1 MKKWAI
7 LLSWLL
13 VAAAILL
20 IFSLS
25 DQPAKESNALSKN
38 LSTIL
43 IRAVHLVLPEAEL
56 PVWRVNRFLRQAAHF
71 GIYLIL
77 GLALDNGLRVSGM
90 EGRKR
95 ILMAILFCAIYAT
108 GDELFQ
114 PTVPGRGTELGD
126 VLTDSAGA
134 VMGVLICEK
143 VWEIFFYLKQMERN
157 NT

>member
-13 VAAAILL
+13 VAAVLLL

-25 DQPAKESNALSKN
+25 DQPAKESNALSKAI
-38 LSTIL
+38 STML
-43 IRAVHLVLPEAEL
+43 VGTVHTVFPEAEL
-56 PVWRVNRFLRQAAHF
+56 PVWRMNRFLRQAAHF

-77 GLALDNGLRVSGM
+77 GLALDNGLRMSGV

-95 ILMAILFCAIYAT
+95 ILMAILFCAVYAT

-114 PTVPGRGTELGD
+114 LTVPGRGTELVD
-126 VLTDSAGA
+126 VLMDSAGA
-134 VMGVLICEK
+134 VTGVLVCEK
-143 VWEIFFYLKQMERN
+143 VWEWVQ
-157 NT
+157 